1 MSRPIVGTNLQTG
14 DDTAPGSVTGME
26 FRTAEGSYWRLES
39 DGLCHML
46 NGGCTPWN
54 LGRVLRAAPGPAI
67 VTYVPPVPSP
77 HTKPGIYVCS
87 EMCQYLFERMD
98 QDLWQGPWRPNGTVV
113 RKAGPMM
120 TWEELEEEYG
130 DCSRNLVGP
139 VPPVFLKG
147 H

>member
-1 MSRPIVGTNLQTG
+1 MSRPIVGTDISHAEEN
-14 DDTAPGSVTGME
+14 PYVTGLE
-26 FRTAEGSYWRLES
+26 FRTSEGSYWRLEA

-46 NGGCTPWN
+46 NGGVQPWAM
-54 LGRVLRAAPGPAI
+54 GRVLRAAPGPAI

-87 EMCQYLFERMD
+87 EMCQYLFERTD
-98 QDLWQGPWRPNGTVV
+98 QDLWQGPWRPDGTVV
-113 RKAGPMM
+113 SKGPML
-120 TWEELEEEYG
+120 TWEELEEQYG

-139 VPPVFLKG
+139 VPPVFLKE